1 MTLINNVIHVILNII
16 PYGFAYISFL
26 VILKLVINNFKI
38 LYAIDITK
46 DMPYICSSLGY
57 VINLSGKPGAGKT
70 TTGAGITNYLVM
82 YLQSKMQTEMDNI
95 RKSLSEVDFNVLE
108 NDFVKVLEE
117 NQFDQVV
124 AIELVVS
131 NYAFDTFYT
140 DNFHIYRKKDMLKD
154 YLKRYWIL
162 NFRNGYVLSKTYFF
176 DCINAENARQL
187 DPSSLELLRVEERR
201 NYQLD
206 IATVIFEDEKQ
217 FGSGNAYS
225 NDKRAKTSGKKEQ
238 RSLIRNAY
246 EGLVYEVTTKQ
257 YDSDEIKL
265 ERKGISSSL
274 NIRSR
279 REINFSLGF
288 VKILKFVYFLCIL
301 PFKVIYFFIPEKMD
315 MFKKKTNRLR
325 RLEKKIDDYEKII
338 NSEGFIVVYCRS
350 YFDPDDVGK
359 QNKELYEN
367 VKFILEKQYC
377 YGSIYTHEYKAIAK
391 YYSKFKQNSIDES
404 TSIFDDKL
412 KLDVWN
418 KSVKRGE

>member
-1 MTLINNVIHVILNII
+1 MTLINNVIHVILDII

-38 LYAIDITK
+38 LHAIDITK
-46 DMPYICSSLGY
+46 DMPYICSGLGY

-108 NDFVKVLEE
+108 NDFVKALEE

-124 AIELVVS
+124 ATELVVS
-131 NYAFDTFYT
+131 NYVFDTLYT

-162 NFRNGYVLSKTYFF
+162 NFRNGYVLSYSF
-176 DCINAENARQL
+176 DCVNAENARQL

-301 PFKVIYFFIPEKMD
+301 PFKVIYFFSPEKMD

-367 VKFILEKQYC
+367 VKFILDKQYC

-391 YYSKFKQNSIDES
+391 YYSNFKQNSMH
-404 TSIFDDKL
+404 
-412 KLDVWN
+412 
-418 KSVKRGE
+418 KSRCME